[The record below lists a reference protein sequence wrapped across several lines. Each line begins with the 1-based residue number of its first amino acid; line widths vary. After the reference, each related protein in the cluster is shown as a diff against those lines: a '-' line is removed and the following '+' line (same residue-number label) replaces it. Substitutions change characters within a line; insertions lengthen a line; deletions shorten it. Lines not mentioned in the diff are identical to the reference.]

1 MAIESLNPKSK
12 FFLQTFLHKMKNKL
26 SFAHFTDPEETQY

>member
-1 MAIESLNPKSK
+1 MAIESLNQRCK
-12 FFLQTFLHKMKNKL
+12 FFLQTFLNKMKDEL